1 MFCDIIILIELQ
13 GEMFRIYRVFVAFV
27 FCAFCVGGVYA
38 ANTNS
43 GPTRTVNASGIETGY
58 SGAQSGGGMNDKLC
72 VGKKNGDSC
81 SDNTKTGT
89 CQIQKNNGKMGIICL
104 ITRMQQAGQRV
115 PKEFVGM
122 KVFVNLDMN

>member
-1 MFCDIIILIELQ
+1 MFCISEIINKNLTINSSFGNCVFCDIIILIELQ
-13 GEMFRIYRVFVAFV
+13 GEMFRICRVFVAFV

-89 CQIQKNNGKMGIICL
+89 CKIQKNNGKNDLSGVRK
-104 ITRMQQAGQRV
+104 T
-115 PKEFVGM
+115 
-122 KVFVNLDMN
+122 